1 MLGLGET
8 EAEVMEAMDDL
19 VNHKCD
25 VLTLGQY
32 LQPTKMH
39 LNIEEFIHPDVF
51 EKYKEAGLQK
61 GFEYVE
67 SGALVR
73 GLLPRRETCFIRNKS
88 LENEKET
95 FNII

>member
-8 EAEVMEAMDDL
+8 EDEVMEAMDDI

-61 GFEYVE
+61 GFKYVE

-73 GLLPRRETCFIRNKS
+73 S
-88 LENEKET
+88 SYHAEKHVL
-95 FNII
+95 